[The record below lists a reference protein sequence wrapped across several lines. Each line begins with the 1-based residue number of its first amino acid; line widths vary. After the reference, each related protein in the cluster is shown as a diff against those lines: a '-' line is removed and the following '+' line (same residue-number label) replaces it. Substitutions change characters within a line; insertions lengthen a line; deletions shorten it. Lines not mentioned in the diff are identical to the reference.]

1 MKLLLLRHG
10 ATEATERRL
19 YCGKTDLPLSLSGR
33 RELLRLKEKG
43 IYLPMEG
50 YRILTSGML
59 RCEQTLALL
68 CGDVPH
74 EQNRAFRE
82 MDFGDFEMHSYQELQ
97 NDPAYREWISGDY
110 RRNLCPGGESGVIQK
125 ARVLTG
131 LRELI
136 HQGRD
141 TLLITHGGVISILM
155 EDLFPDVEK
164 NRFQWQPKPGSGY
177 LILLDRGRNHFLP
190 LG

>member
-1 MKLLLLRHG
+1 
-10 ATEATERRL
+10 
-19 YCGKTDLPLSLSGR
+19 
-33 RELLRLKEKG
+33 
-43 IYLPMEG
+43 
-50 YRILTSGML
+50 
-59 RCEQTLALL
+59 
-68 CGDVPH
+68 
-74 EQNRAFRE
+74 
-82 MDFGDFEMHSYQELQ
+82 MHSYQELQ

-155 EDLFPDVEK
+155 EDLFPDAEK

-177 LILLDRGRNHFLP
+177 LSLLDRGRNHFLP